1 MSGDLQHDHPHCAA
15 CRTLEARHDR
25 ERRARLESEAIAER
39 FSRDAHYD
47 TLTGLANRTLFL
59 NQLEQALSR
68 AQRSRS
74 DLGLLFLDLDDFK
87 IVNDTLGHAAGD
99 ALLATVG
106 QRIRSSIRGG
116 DTAARLGGDE
126 FVVLVESVK
135 DPAELDVVAGR
146 IRDRLLAPC
155 QLGAQDWRQKVSIG
169 IRLASGDDDAAAVM
183 RDADAAMYAAKQ
195 SGKGRHAHHAPRA
208 DAELAEAADLQ
219 REVREAVD
227 AEEITVWYQ
236 PIVDLASGDVV
247 GAEALARWQHHRR
260 GMVPPDQFIAV
271 AEQLDLLPDLGERL
285 MAVVCAQT
293 AAWNP
298 HERWVTHVN
307 LNPRELEDAD
317 LPERVAATL
326 RRNALA
332 GEQVCLEIT
341 ESSLLS
347 DDRTV
352 RRNLKALKELG
363 IGLAIEDFGVAYSS
377 FSHLKRLPV
386 GVLKIDRSFVSG
398 VGSDPKDDAVVGA
411 VVAMAGAL
419 GLDTLAE
426 GVETVAQAYRL
437 RDLGVDQ
444 AQGWLYAPAVPPDQW
459 EGTVAAIPRHTAL
472 RFPRLAR

>member
-1 MSGDLQHDHPHCAA
+1 VSDDQPHDHPECAR
-15 CRTLEARHDR
+15 CRSLEARYDR

-47 TLTGLANRTLFL
+47 PLTGLANRTLFL
-59 NQLEQALSR
+59 NQLEQALAR

-74 DLGLLFLDLDDFK
+74 HLGLMFLDLDDFK
-87 IVNDTLGHAAGD
+87 TVNDTLGHAAGD
-99 ALLATVG
+99 ALLATIG
-106 QRIRSSIRGG
+106 QRLRASIRGG

-126 FVVLVESVK
+126 FVVLVEAVK
-135 DPAELDVVAGR
+135 DPTELDVVAGR

-155 QLGAQDWRQKVSIG
+155 QLGDQEWRTQVSIG
-169 IRLASGDDDAAAVM
+169 IRLARGDDEADAVM

-195 SGKGRHAHHAPRA
+195 SGKGRHAHHAAAPG
-208 DAELAEAADLQ
+208 AEQEAQSDLQ
-219 REVREAVD
+219 REVRKAVD
-227 AEEITVWYQ
+227 HEDITVWYQ
-236 PIVDLASGDVV
+236 PIVDLATGDVV
-247 GAEALARWQHHRR
+247 GAEALARWEHHRR
-260 GMVPPDQFIAV
+260 GMVPPDQFLAV
-271 AEQLDLLPDLGERL
+271 AEQLDLLPHLGERL
-285 MAVVCAQT
+285 MSVACAQT
-293 AAWNP
+293 ARWNP

-307 LNPRELEDAD
+307 LNPRELEDTD
-317 LPERVAATL
+317 LPDRVAATL

-332 GEQVCLEIT
+332 GEQVCLEIS

-386 GVLKIDRSFVSG
+386 GVLKIDRSFVAG
-398 VGSDPKDDAVVGA
+398 VGTDPKDDAIVHA

-419 GLDTLAE
+419 GLSTLAE

-459 EGTVAAIPRHTAL
+459 EGTVSAIPRHTAL